1 MKSFV
6 PFYNMRRHLIRKL
19 SNEFNLLRLS
29 AGRELLLLEHV
40 NINCTFGLHKEL
52 YTLTL
57 LRLIL
62 LKVTSFSNKPA
73 TNNL

>member
-1 MKSFV
+1 MKRFV
-6 PFYNMRRHLIRKL
+6 PFYNMRLHLIRKL

-52 YTLTL
+52 YPLTL

-62 LKVTSFSNKPA
+62 LKVTSFSNKPVR
-73 TNNL
+73 NNL

>member
-6 PFYNMRRHLIRKL
+6 PFYNMRLHLIRKL

-29 AGRELLLLEHV
+29 AGRELILLEHV
-40 NINCTFGLHKEL
+40 NINCTFVLHKEL
-52 YTLTL
+52 YPLTL

-73 TNNL
+73 RNNL